1 MVRRYKPDGKK
12 RLRPLY
18 WLMVA
23 AVISLWIWGFKLYV
37 RRYDFMHPEVTWAV
51 PGIEVELVAVDGA
64 LLWKEEVLFSP
75 ADGTVSYP
83 QGRGPVRVSKGAV
96 VAVVSSGSG
105 SSQVKASQQ
114 GYFVAGIDGSE
125 DSWKY
130 SELWPGADPLPA
142 AAPLALIDDG
152 TPVARGQPVGKL
164 AEQPQGLRFIGY
176 AGIAG
181 NMGRQ
186 IKNKRLKVKMDAE
199 DTVSTADIRVHNDMP
214 DGRVK
219 LYLNLP
225 WFQPPLLMSRNYR
238 LIIEAGSIEGAV
250 VPESALLTKN
260 GARGVYIVR
269 GARVL
274 FRQVEGKS
282 IDGGKFLVTDGLSV
296 GDALVENAATARE
309 GRIQLW

>member
-1 MVRRYKPDGKK
+1 MVRRYTPDVKK

-23 AVISLWIWGFKLYV
+23 AVILLWIWGFRLYV

-64 LLWKEEVLFSP
+64 LLWKEEMLLSP
-75 ADGTVSYP
+75 ADGTVTYP

-96 VAVVSSGSG
+96 VAVVSSASG
-105 SSQVKASQQ
+105 SSQVKAYQQ
-114 GYFVAGIDGSE
+114 GYFVAGVDGSE

-130 SELWPGADPLPA
+130 SELWPGADPLPMS
-142 AAPLALIDDG
+142 APLELIENG
-152 TPVARGQPVGKL
+152 APATRGRPVGKL
-164 AEQPQGLRFIGY
+164 AEQPQELRFIGY
-176 AGIAG
+176 TGIAG
-181 NMGRQ
+181 NIERQ
-186 IKNKRLKVKMDAE
+186 IKNKRLKVKMDE
-199 DTVSTADIRVHNDMP
+199 RDTVSTADIRVHHEMP

-238 LIIEAGSIEGAV
+238 LIIEAGSVEGAV
-250 VPESALLTKN
+250 VPESALLKKN
-260 GARGVYIVR
+260 GALGVYIVR
-269 GARVL
+269 GARVM

-282 IDGGKFLVTDGLSV
+282 IEGEKFLVTNGLSV

>member
-23 AVISLWIWGFKLYV
+23 AVVSLWIWGFKLYV

-51 PGIEVELVAVDGA
+51 PGIEVELVAVEGA
-64 LLWKEEVLFSP
+64 LLWKEEVLTSP
-75 ADGTVSYP
+75 ANGTVTFP

-96 VAVVSSGSG
+96 VAVVSAASG
-105 SSQVKASQQ
+105 SSSIKAYRQ
-114 GYFVAGIDGSE
+114 GYFVAGMDGGE
-125 DSWKY
+125 ESWKY
-130 SELWPGADPLPA
+130 SELWPGSDPLPA
-142 AAPLALIDDG
+142 AEPLALIENG
-152 TPVARGQPVGKL
+152 APVTRGQPVGKL
-164 AEQPQGLRFIGY
+164 AEQPQELRFIGY
-176 AGIAG
+176 AEIAG
-181 NMGRQ
+181 NIGRQ

-214 DGRVK
+214 DGKVK

-225 WFQPPLLMSRNYR
+225 WFQPQALMSRNYR

-250 VPESALLTKN
+250 VPESALLKKN
-260 GARGVYIVR
+260 DVLGVYIVR

-274 FRQVEGKS
+274 FRQVEGKP
-282 IDGGKFLVTDGLSV
+282 IEGGKFLVTDGLSV

>member
-1 MVRRYKPDGKK
+1 MVRPYKPDGKK

-23 AVISLWIWGFKLYV
+23 AVIFLWVWCFKLYV
-37 RRYDFMHPEVTWAV
+37 RRYDFMHPQVTWAV
-51 PGIEVELVAVDGA
+51 PGIEVELVTVDGA
-64 LLWKEEVLFSP
+64 LLWQEEVLLSP
-75 ADGTVSYP
+75 AGGTVTYP

-96 VAVVSSGSG
+96 VAVVSAGSG
-105 SSQVKASQQ
+105 SSQVRASRQ
-114 GYFVAGIDGSE
+114 GYFVAGVDGSE
-125 DSWKY
+125 ESWKY
-130 SELWPGADPLPA
+130 FELWPGTDPLPIA
-142 AAPLALIDDG
+142 PPLALIENG
-152 TPVARGQPVGKL
+152 AAVTRGQPIGKL

-176 AGIAG
+176 SGIAG
-181 NMGRQ
+181 NMERQ
-186 IKNKRLKVKMDAE
+186 IKNKRLKVKMDAG
-199 DTVSTADIRVHNDMP
+199 DTVSTADIRVHNEMP

-225 WFQPPLLMSRNYR
+225 WFQPQLLMSRNYR

-250 VPESALLTKN
+250 VPESALLKKN
-260 GARGVYIVR
+260 DALGVYIVR

-274 FRQVEGKS
+274 FRQVEGKH
-282 IDGGKFLVTDGLSV
+282 IEDGKFLVTNGLSV